1 MKIRLA
7 TKKELKKHLP
17 NDPVRPHIKAEWRTA
32 YGREVFVLEN
42 KGNIDAVMCVAYT
55 DEVPKSEKDM
65 NFPGLDVAVFYT
77 VWSYQPGAGR
87 EIVNGV
93 AERIKAQR
101 PWVKRFVTLSPL
113 TEMARKFHIKNGAK
127 FIGKYEDCQNFE
139 YEVC

>member
-77 VWSYQPGAGR
+77 VWSYRKGASR
-87 EIVNGV
+87 EIVFKV
-93 AERIKAQR
+93 LDHIKANKQMIER
-101 PWVKRFVTLSPL
+101 YVTLSPL
-113 TEMARKFHIKNGAK
+113 TDVATRFHQRNGAIN
-127 FIGKYEDCQNFE
+127 IGIHKDCQNFE
-139 YEVC
+139 YF

>member
-77 VWSYQPGAGR
+77 VWSYRKGAGR
-87 EIVNGV
+87 EIVFKV
-93 AERIKAQR
+93 LDHIKANKQMIER
-101 PWVKRFVTLSPL
+101 YVTLSPL
-113 TEMARKFHIKNGAK
+113 TDVATRFHQRNGAIN
-127 FIGKYEDCQNFE
+127 IGIHKDCQNFE
-139 YEVC
+139 YF